1 MGLNSMQMLRRRFL
15 MFISL
20 GAGAAVAA
28 AASVP
33 IVGFLISPM
42 RRKYPP
48 LWQDVGPLDRFN
60 IGDTV
65 QVNLVVSNPLP
76 WDGPAQRIAAWMR
89 RDNEKD
95 FTVYSSKCTHLGC
108 PVRWIASAELFMCPC
123 HGGVYFKN
131 GDVAAGPPPKP
142 LQQFA
147 ARVLDGQVQV
157 QWKVEQVQYSKLDSS
172 GSLESPRGNNRPDAN
187 NNDEEEA

>member
-1 MGLNSMQMLRRRFL
+1 MELNSMQMLRRRFL
-15 MFISL
+15 MLISI

-48 LWQDVGPLDRFN
+48 LWQDVGPLDRFK

-65 QVNLVVSNPLP
+65 QVNLLTSNPLP
-76 WDGPAQRIAAWMR
+76 WDGPAQRVAAWMR

-95 FTVYSSKCTHLGC
+95 FTVYSSECTHLGC
-108 PVRWIASAELFMCPC
+108 PVRWIADAELFMCPC
-123 HGGVYFKN
+123 HGGVYFKDGN
-131 GDVAAGPPPKP
+131 VAAGPPPKP

-147 ARVLDGQVQV
+147 ARVFDGQVQV
-157 QWKVEQVQYSKLDSS
+157 QWKVEQVQYVKLQP
-172 GSLESPRGNNRPDAN
+172 GGCPEAAEGNNGSN
-187 NNDEEEA
+187 TSNDNDREA

>member
-15 MFISL
+15 MFISI

-76 WDGPAQRIAAWMR
+76 WDGPAQRVAAWMR

-95 FTVYSSKCTHLGC
+95 FTVYSSECTHLGC
-108 PVRWIASAELFMCPC
+108 PVRWIAGAELFMCPC
-123 HGGVYFKN
+123 HGGVYFKD

-172 GSLESPRGNNRPDAN
+172 GSHKSPRGNNRPDVN
-187 NNDEEEA
+187 NNNEEEA